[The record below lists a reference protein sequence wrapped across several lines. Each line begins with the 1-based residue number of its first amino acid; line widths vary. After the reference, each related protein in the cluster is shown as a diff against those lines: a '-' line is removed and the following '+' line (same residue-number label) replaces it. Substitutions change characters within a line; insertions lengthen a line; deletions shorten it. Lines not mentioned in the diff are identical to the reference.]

1 MTEKDPVKTLRA
13 ALTDKLHIDLRENP
27 IDVRIEGD
35 SVVIEGTVER
45 VAQKKRTLFIAMG
58 LDGVSGVIDRLRVRP
73 AKRMT
78 DDEIRDHL
86 ERAFSEEPTLDPSV
100 INAEVTGGIVDLEG
114 QVGSLSHK
122 RFCGVLAWWVPGAIE
137 VINSLEVVPPEE
149 DSPEEVKDA
158 LGIVLDKDRLVDA
171 SSITASVKDWV
182 VTLEGTVRGEA
193 EKLAA
198 EDDAWYI
205 WGVNDVANNI
215 KVIK

>member
-35 SVVIEGTVER
+35 ALVIEGTVER

-58 LDGVSGVIDRLRVRP
+58 LGGVSGVIDRLRVRP

-78 DDEIRDHL
+78 DGEIKDHL
-86 ERAFSEEPTLDPSV
+86 ERTFSEEPTIDPSV
-100 INAEVTGGIVDLEG
+100 INAEVAGGIVDLEG

-122 RFCGVLAWWVPGAIE
+122 RLCGVLAWWVPGSIE
-137 VINSLEVVPPEE
+137 VINSLEVVPVEE

-158 LGIVLDKDRLVDA
+158 LRIVLDKDCLVDA

-182 VTLEGTVRGEA
+182 VTLEGTARSA
-193 EKLAA
+193 EERLAA

>member
-13 ALTDKLHIDLRENP
+13 ALTGKLHIDLRENP

-35 SVVIEGTVER
+35 ALVIEGTVER

-58 LDGVSGVIDRLRVRP
+58 LGGVSGVIDRLRVRP

-78 DDEIRDHL
+78 DGEIKDHL
-86 ERAFSEEPTLDPSV
+86 ERTFSEEPTIDPSV
-100 INAEVTGGIVDLEG
+100 INAEVAGGIVDLEG

-122 RFCGVLAWWVPGAIE
+122 RLCGVLAWWIPGSIE
-137 VINSLEVVPPEE
+137 VINSLEVVPAEE

-158 LGIVLDKDRLVDA
+158 LRIVFEKDRLVDA

-182 VTLEGTVRGEA
+182 VTLEGTARSA
-193 EKLAA
+193 EERLAA

-205 WGVNDVANNI
+205 WGVNDVTNNI